1 MTNHVDWTELADADA
16 GLLPEAESARV
27 AAHTQ
32 VCPECGKAA
41 RAVADVPATLAQ
53 APARPMPADV
63 ADLLVATVRHEAS
76 RAAKAARKAEKRA
89 SRGVHDPAGEPA
101 AAHLLG
107 TPVEAPL

>member
-16 GLLPEAESARV
+16 GLLAEAEAARV
-27 AAHTQ
+27 AAH
-32 VCPECGKAA
+32 VRACPECGEAMREVAA
-41 RAVADVPATLAQ
+41 VPAVLAQ
-53 APARPMPADV
+53 APAQPMPDDV

-89 SRGVHDPAGEPA
+89 SRGVPDPAGEPA

-107 TPVEAPL
+107 TPVEAPA